1 MIIIFPGTIY
11 RIKDIG
17 RGKYFEGKYGTPT
30 PEIRIED
37 RDTVVFG
44 KPWYDMNG
52 NPACLQFAFTS
63 GQMVD
68 FSQANP
74 IAGTVYYGKVKGLGE
89 LVWASELELEEPNV
103 KSL

>member
-1 MIIIFPGTIY
+1 VIIIFPGNTY

-44 KPWYDMNG
+44 KPWHQMNG
-52 NPACLQFAFTS
+52 NPAALQFAFTS
-63 GQMVD
+63 GAMIEGINTTG
-68 FSQANP
+68 A
-74 IAGTVYYGKVKGLGE
+74 VYYGKVNGLGE
-89 LVWASELELEEPNV
+89 LVWESELEELNAQ
-103 KSL
+103 SL